1 MFIQTLPDEPYTL
14 PNGNVATVGSDSVT
28 GMVGNEDLGET
39 SVVGAHTVNY
49 AHVNQNA
56 QKRTLPDEPYTA
68 TGGNKAVNGGDQ
80 VEGMVGNEDLGETA
94 RVGAD
99 TVHYKKKTYY

>member
-1 MFIQTLPDEPYTL
+1 
-14 PNGNVATVGSDSVT
+14 
-28 GMVGNEDLGET
+28 MVGNEDLGET

-49 AHVNQNA
+49 AHVKAHA
-56 QKRTLPDEPYTA
+56 QQRTLPDEPYT
-68 TGGNKAVNGGDQ
+68 TEGGNKAINGGDA

-99 TVHYKKKTYY
+99 TVHYKKKSQH